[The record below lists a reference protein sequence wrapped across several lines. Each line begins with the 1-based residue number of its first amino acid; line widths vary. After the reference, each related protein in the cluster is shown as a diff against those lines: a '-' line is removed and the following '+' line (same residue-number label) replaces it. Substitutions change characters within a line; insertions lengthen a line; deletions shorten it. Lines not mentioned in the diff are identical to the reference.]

1 MSGDERDPVAAALAG
16 YAPIALDALGE
27 ARLLDRFDVKFVAA
41 EPDLAPLLAG
51 CSPHYDILEIAG
63 VRQFGYETTYLD
75 DPALRLF
82 RAHVGMRPHRCKVRT
97 RRYAPSGERWLEVK
111 ERQRDGR
118 TVKVRRRLD
127 EVSPAIGLTDAPFDA
142 VPLGVAP
149 ESLAPIL
156 TVHYERITLVAKDR
170 SERVTIDRQL
180 RWTRGDA
187 SAAAPGRVL
196 VELKQ
201 ARRRTS
207 PAWQVLR
214 DLVSMDES
222 ISKYCLGVVAL
233 IPGVPPGLNRH
244 QLKRLGAVGTVPLVP
259 RAVLPECA

>member
-1 MSGDERDPVAAALAG
+1 MSGDARDPVAAALVG
-16 YAPIALDALGE
+16 YTPIALEALGE
-27 ARLLDRFDVKFVAA
+27 ARLLDRFDVKFVAG
-41 EPDLAPLLAG
+41 ESDLVPLLAG
-51 CSPHYDILEIAG
+51 CAPQYDMLEIAG

-127 EVSPAIGLTDAPFDA
+127 GDVASGALTGAPFDA

-149 ESLAPIL
+149 ETLAPVL
-156 TVHYERITLVAKDR
+156 TVYYERITLVATDR

-214 DLVSMDES
+214 DLVSIDES

-244 QLKRLGAVGTVPLVP
+244 QLRRLGAVGTVPLVR
-259 RAVLPECA
+259 RAVLPECT

>member
-1 MSGDERDPVAAALAG
+1 MSDGVNEPVTAALAG
-16 YAPIALDALGE
+16 YAPIALEALGA
-27 ARLLDRFDVKFVAA
+27 ARLMDRFDVKFVAA
-41 EPDLAPLLAG
+41 EPDLVPLLVG
-51 CSPHYDILEIAG
+51 CAPHYDVLEIAG
-63 VRQFGYETTYLD
+63 ARQFGYETTYLD
-75 DPALRLF
+75 DPGLRLF
-82 RAHVGMRPHRCKVRT
+82 RAHVAMRPHRCKVRT

-111 ERQRDGR
+111 ERRRDGR
-118 TVKVRRRLD
+118 TVKVRQRLD
-127 EVSPAIGLTDAPFDA
+127 GEFGSVSLAAAPFDA
-142 VPLGVAP
+142 VPLDVAP
-149 ESLAPIL
+149 EALTPVL

-187 SAAAPGRVL
+187 TAAAPGRVL

-214 DLVSMDES
+214 GLVSMDES

-244 QLKRLGAVGTVPLVP
+244 QLRRLGAVGTLPLVR
-259 RAVLPECA
+259 RATLLECA

>member
-1 MSGDERDPVAAALAG
+1 MTDLIRSALAPFT
-16 YAPIALDALGE
+16 PIALEALGE
-27 ARLLDRFDVKFVAA
+27 ARLLDRFDVKFLGEEA
-41 EPDLAPLLAG
+41 DLVPLLTG
-51 CSPHYDILEIAG
+51 CVPHYDVLEIAG
-63 VRQFGYETTYLD
+63 EREFAYETTYLD

-82 RAHVGMRPHRCKVRT
+82 RAHIGMRPHRCKIRT

-118 TVKVRRRLD
+118 TVKARRRID
-127 EVSPAIGLTDAPFDA
+127 GDPSPALLAASPFDA

-149 ESLAPIL
+149 ADLSPVL
-156 TVHYERITLVAKDR
+156 TVHYDRITLVAKDR

-180 RWTRGDA
+180 QWTRGETR
-187 SAAAPGRVL
+187 AAAPGRVL

-201 ARRRTS
+201 GRRRTS

-214 DLVSMDES
+214 GLVSMDES

-244 QLKRLGAVGTVPLVP
+244 QLRRLGAVGTVP
-259 RAVLPECA
+259 RRRREAFQECA